1 MSAPSPGTSTRFRL
15 ARITGLVL
23 GSLVFLHAC
32 ERSKSTLL
40 GDVRMEVAIAA
51 ALGAAALAA
60 GWFEIKLR
68 AQEEKDAGPSWDDS
82 EEDETPSPGN
92 FPGRSRR
99 SAHAVSPERA
109 RAGHTRPV
117 TRPAPPT
124 HLEDDDQ
131 PEPSEPAGRAD
142 LVAGIARTLRIT
154 RPGATGERPQLPA
167 LSAMTKWMRRVEPGE
182 DADLDEVGDDEVEQ
196 ITHTETG
203 ELVIESSSRTVR
215 AKIARSGDLVVHGRA
230 HGGPH
235 PRSEWKWTFQPE
247 TFPAIRNALG
257 DGPGDLLDL
266 LEDTIP
272 WLDAGARHDPGAW
285 LRAHDIPATY
295 REKGVSATQVTR
307 ELPVLQPG
315 RPPQPPRAG
324 RSRRKPSPDASG
336 TRTARTST
344 GTGDDRARRERPA
357 ASARSPEPSPARR
370 ESRST
375 QRGAAGPLP
384 SSGRTD
390 TERRTRGDKSRPTGQ
405 QSRSSDDYGSPT
417 PSRRRRDE
425 SAPSDRFPRTG
436 TDDSSP
442 PGRPTPGRPDL
453 PRRRHKDIADDHR
466 DTLHDAGRPE
476 GHDDTRRRR
485 ASRQADRNSQPF
497 PDFEPR
503 TGRRERSDPP
513 YRDRPAPSDRAGD
526 RTHDQPPP
534 ARRHR
539 GEERPRRDTP
549 SAQEH
554 TSRRGW

>member
-40 GDVRMEVAIAA
+40 GDVRVEVAIAA

-68 AQEEKDAGPSWDDS
+68 AQEEDAADPSWDDA
-82 EEDETPSPGN
+82 EPDETPSPGN

-99 SAHAVSPERA
+99 SAHAAYPERA
-109 RAGHTRPV
+109 RAGHTRPA
-117 TRPAPPT
+117 TRPAPT
-124 HLEDDDQ
+124 TQFEDDDQ
-131 PEPSEPAGRAD
+131 PESPEPSGRAD

-182 DADLDEVGDDEVEQ
+182 DADPDEVDDDEVEQ

-307 ELPVLQPG
+307 ELPMLQPG
-315 RPPQPPRAG
+315 PPLPAH
-324 RSRRKPSPDASG
+324 
-336 TRTARTST
+336 
-344 GTGDDRARRERPA
+344 RET
-357 ASARSPEPSPARR
+357 
-370 ESRST
+370 RST
-375 QRGAAGPLP
+375 QRGAADPWPLSRRADP
-384 SSGRTD
+384 
-390 TERRTRGDKSRPTGQ
+390 ERRTRGDKSPSTGQ

-417 PSRRRRDE
+417 PSRRRHNE
-425 SAPSDRFPRTG
+425 PAPSDRYPRTG
-436 TDDSSP
+436 TEHSSP
-442 PGRPTPGRPDL
+442 AAQPTPGRPDL
-453 PRRRHKDIADDHR
+453 PRRRHRDIADDHH
-466 DTLHDAGRPE
+466 DTRHDAARPE
-476 GHDDTRRRR
+476 GYDDTYRPR
-485 ASRQADRNSQPF
+485 ARNSQPS

-503 TGRRERSDPP
+503 TGRRERPDAP
-513 YRDRPAPSDRAGD
+513 YRDRPAPSDRAAE

-534 ARRHR
+534 GRRHR
-539 GEERPRRDTP
+539 GDERPRRDTP

-554 TSRRGW
+554 TSRRRW